1 MIEATYISL
10 AILATMALIF
20 AIVVKPDNKHQTN

>member
-1 MIEATYISL
+1 MIEITYISL

-20 AIVVKPDNKHQTN
+20 AIVVKPDNKHQTH